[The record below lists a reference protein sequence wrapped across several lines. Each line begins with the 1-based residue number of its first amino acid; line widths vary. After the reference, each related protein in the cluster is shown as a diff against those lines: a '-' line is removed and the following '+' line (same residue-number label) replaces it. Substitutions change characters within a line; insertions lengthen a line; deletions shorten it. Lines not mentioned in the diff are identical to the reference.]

1 MKKNNFA
8 GGIVG
13 VLISFIFEKTKIAV
27 KICRKFIPSLLILLF
42 FNNNAEAYFDPGT
55 GSFVIQ
61 SIIGLGSAALIYLM
75 YPFKYLRKI
84 KDFLVTKISKKK
96 EKEQKKENVQNKR
109 KIK

>member
-1 MKKNNFA
+1 
-8 GGIVG
+8 
-13 VLISFIFEKTKIAV
+13 
-27 KICRKFIPSLLILLF
+27 
-42 FNNNAEAYFDPGT
+42 
-55 GSFVIQ
+55 
-61 SIIGLGSAALIYLM
+61 M